1 MPSVSQSETGN
12 DMPAAPG
19 RGDAAAPSFPSD
31 QQAQTAPRFRAG
43 SRVLYDNDGLPV
55 KGTVAKP
62 NATGDVTHH
71 QPVTIAYMSLFPC
84 VGRHVLPNPDDIRQ
98 AAL

>member
-1 MPSVSQSETGN
+1 MPSVSQSQNGN

-43 SRVLYDNDGLPV
+43 SRILYNRDGLPV

-62 NATGDVTHH
+62 NATGDVQHH
-71 QPVTIAYMSLFPC
+71 QPVTIAYL
-84 VGRHVLPNPDDIRQ
+84 
-98 AAL
+98 

>member
-1 MPSVSQSETGN
+1 MGMPSVAQSQNGN

-19 RGDAAAPSFPSD
+19 RGDAAAPSFPPD

-62 NATGDVTHH
+62 NATGDVKPH
-71 QPVTIAYMSLFPC
+71 QRVI
-84 VGRHVLPNPDDIRQ
+84 I
-98 AAL
+98 